1 MSAPKA
7 RTSDDVVGTMDYNAF
22 IAGVSDESCDGSVTS
37 IFETEI
43 GTYEQVIFP
52 PRPAGLEAIG
62 RRSWPRGNGD
72 GESRYDTKE
81 CEKFNT
87 IHLF

>member
-7 RTSDDVVGTMDYNAF
+7 STSDDVVGTMDYNAF

-52 PRPAGLEAIG
+52 PRPAGLEGDREEVMAERK
-62 RRSWPRGNGD
+62 RRRR
-72 GESRYDTKE
+72 EQIQKE

-87 IHLF
+87 PILS